1 MKKIAVFFVLIC
13 SVFFTFS
20 QEDEQDALLVE
31 QMQRTSLAMSNPD
44 YMVTAGDVYQLAY
57 AAGTTPVNYPII
69 IDTTYKMRVANLS
82 VIDVYGK
89 TFPEVKALVEQIIT
103 RNYPMSGLQFTLEKP
118 ASFMVKVDGEVSTAG
133 EKKAWAL
140 TRLSDVVGSFYTAY
154 SSTRTVT
161 VTSSSGK
168 KKVYDLFEAKRNG
181 NLAQNPYVR
190 PGDHITIQRAERK
203 VTIDGAV
210 ERPGSYEL
218 LSGENLKELV
228 EKYASGLTLF
238 ADVNRIELTRYNG
251 SMNEV
256 GDKYFYKEEAITSN
270 IALNDHD
277 SISIMS
283 LQDLI
288 PVMFMEGAVF
298 QSTALDDARLD
309 RTELAAPED
318 TANRVT
324 VRFIEG
330 ENYGSL
336 VRRNRNLLTAA
347 SDTQKA
353 SIIRKGVIIPFDIN
367 PLLYDSNYYTDEIV
381 QPYDVLLI
389 PFRQYFVI
397 DGEVTSTGEI
407 EAKGLTRLASVVRP
421 YFTPYSSSRNIL
433 VTSASGTIHT
443 YDLFEAE
450 RNGDFSQNPYLS
462 PGDRITVQRAE
473 RTVTIG
479 GAVER
484 PGTYELLEGEN
495 LKELIEKYAS
505 GLTLFADVSR
515 IELTRFKDSKNEVG
529 DKLFYNEDAIAS
541 NIPLNAHDSIVILN
555 LQDLTPVMFMEGAV
569 LTDNNA
575 VVSPESSNRITIR
588 FTMGENYGSLV
599 RRYRSVF
606 SAVSDTQK
614 AYIIRGTRT
623 IPLNINPL
631 LYDAD
636 YYTNELVEQ
645 YDVLL
650 IPFRQFFITVSGA
663 VYAPGRY
670 PYIPDRDWE
679 YYVGLA
685 GGINKERNSFDSVK
699 ITNIRGEKM
708 KKEDAITPETII
720 DVRSNSFLYFFGK
733 YAPVVSTVLSLV
745 ATVFMY
751 LRL

>member
-1 MKKIAVFFVLIC
+1 MKKIAVLMLLLA
-13 SVFFTFS
+13 SVGAFC
-20 QEDEQDALLVE
+20 QEADINILPEHVVNA
-31 QMQRTSLAMSNPD
+31 SLAMSNPD

-57 AAGTTPVNYPII
+57 AAGSTAVTYPII

-118 ASFMVKVDGEVSTAG
+118 ASFMVKVDGEVSSAG

-210 ERPGSYEL
+210 ERPG
-218 LSGENLKELV
+218 
-228 EKYASGLTLF
+228 
-238 ADVNRIELTRYNG
+238 
-251 SMNEV
+251 
-256 GDKYFYKEEAITSN
+256 
-270 IALNDHD
+270 
-277 SISIMS
+277 
-283 LQDLI
+283 
-288 PVMFMEGAVF
+288 
-298 QSTALDDARLD
+298 
-309 RTELAAPED
+309 
-318 TANRVT
+318 
-324 VRFIEG
+324 
-330 ENYGSL
+330 
-336 VRRNRNLLTAA
+336 
-347 SDTQKA
+347 
-353 SIIRKGVIIPFDIN
+353 
-367 PLLYDSNYYTDEIV
+367 
-381 QPYDVLLI
+381 
-389 PFRQYFVI
+389 
-397 DGEVTSTGEI
+397 
-407 EAKGLTRLASVVRP
+407 
-421 YFTPYSSSRNIL
+421 
-433 VTSASGTIHT
+433 
-443 YDLFEAE
+443 
-450 RNGDFSQNPYLS
+450 
-462 PGDRITVQRAE
+462 
-473 RTVTIG
+473 
-479 GAVER
+479 
-484 PGTYELLEGEN
+484 TYELLEGEN

-515 IELTRFKDSKNEVG
+515 IELTRFKDSENEVG

-569 LTDNNA
+569 LADNNT

-699 ITNIRGEKM
+699 ITSIRGEKM
-708 KKEDAITPETII
+708 NKEDAITPETII

-733 YAPVVSTVLSLV
+733 YAPVVTTVLSLV
-745 ATVFMY
+745 TTVFMY

>member
-1 MKKIAVFFVLIC
+1 EHVVNA
-13 SVFFTFS
+13 
-20 QEDEQDALLVE
+20 
-31 QMQRTSLAMSNPD
+31 SLAMSNPD

-57 AAGTTPVNYPII
+57 AAGSTAVTYPII

-82 VIDVYGK
+82 VIDVSGK
-89 TFPEVKALVEQIIT
+89 TFTEVKAQVEQIIT

-118 ASFMVKVDGEVSTAG
+118 ASFMVMVDGEVSTAG

-168 KKVYDLFEAKRNG
+168 KKVYDLFDAKRNG

-218 LSGENLKELV
+218 LEGENLKELV

-495 LKELIEKYAS
+495 LKELIEIYAS
-505 GLTLFADVSR
+505 GLTVFAD
-515 IELTRFKDSKNEVG
+515 
-529 DKLFYNEDAIAS
+529 
-541 NIPLNAHDSIVILN
+541 
-555 LQDLTPVMFMEGAV
+555 
-569 LTDNNA
+569 
-575 VVSPESSNRITIR
+575 SS
-588 FTMGENYGSLV
+588 
-599 RRYRSVF
+599 
-606 SAVSDTQK
+606 
-614 AYIIRGTRT
+614 
-623 IPLNINPL
+623 
-631 LYDAD
+631 
-636 YYTNELVEQ
+636 
-645 YDVLL
+645 
-650 IPFRQFFITVSGA
+650 
-663 VYAPGRY
+663 
-670 PYIPDRDWE
+670 
-679 YYVGLA
+679 
-685 GGINKERNSFDSVK
+685 
-699 ITNIRGEKM
+699 
-708 KKEDAITPETII
+708 
-720 DVRSNSFLYFFGK
+720 
-733 YAPVVSTVLSLV
+733 
-745 ATVFMY
+745 
-751 LRL
+751 